1 MAENIPLEINLH
13 QQSAY
18 ITIKYENDSYDLTAE
33 YLRVHSPSAE
43 VKGHAPG
50 QEKLQVGKENV
61 SIEKITPVGN
71 YAIQVFGLP
80 DGGDGKFSMKV
91 SKESSGLKTI
101 FTTEENNQTIDIL
114 GTEVEEGILYIDI
127 YVKDYGINTAF
138 EIYVEGNQVT
148 GYLADMFE
156 LEGTKLD

>member
-71 YAIQVFGLP
+71 YAILIFFD
-80 DGGDGKFSMKV
+80 DGH
-91 SKESSGLKTI
+91 SSGIYSWDYLYELGSSYNDKWHSYLKKL
-101 FTTEENNQTIDIL
+101 EE
-114 GTEVEEGILYIDI
+114 
-127 YVKDYGINTAF
+127 A
-138 EIYVEGNQVT
+138 
-148 GYLADMFE
+148 GYKRNE
-156 LEGTKLD
+156 Q

>member
-1 MAENIPLEINLH
+1 MAENIPLEIKLH

-71 YAIQVFGLP
+71 YAIQIFFD
-80 DGGDGKFSMKV
+80 DGH
-91 SKESSGLKTI
+91 SSGIYSWDYLYELGSSYNDKWHSYLKKL
-101 FTTEENNQTIDIL
+101 EE
-114 GTEVEEGILYIDI
+114 
-127 YVKDYGINTAF
+127 A
-138 EIYVEGNQVT
+138 
-148 GYLADMFE
+148 GYKRNE
-156 LEGTKLD
+156 Q

>member
-61 SIEKITPVGN
+61 SIEKIIPVGN
-71 YAIQVFGLP
+71 YAIQVYGLP
-80 DGGDGKFSMKV
+80 DGSDLEIEMTI
-91 SKESSGLKTI
+91 SKEGDGLKTV
-101 FTTEENNQTIDIL
+101 FLSDQANQGYDIL
-114 GTEVEEGILYIDI
+114 GTEVEDDFLYIDI
-127 YVKDYGINTAF
+127 FVKDYGINVAF
-138 EIYVEGNQVT
+138 ELFVEGNKVT

-156 LEGTKLD
+156 LEGTKSN